1 MNIQRISK
9 IIAIAAFVLAGLILC
24 GQDTMSY
31 GYYRYMFNPQQYAS
45 EPDYSSSIPH
55 YCYAFCKDHATLYT
69 KVHEFVP
76 KDEVLVYGIA
86 MSMYHD
92 VDIEALLYVKHGDT
106 MVFVDAAPWTSQ
118 TSQQQHYFK
127 FDSLCLSPFASICDS
142 IHYETPLY
150 EFYFDRPHL
159 MSDTFYVGYHNIPFP
174 GLEWSGGRTY
184 ITRSER
190 PCDSPL
196 GNYIVVFRD
205 MHINCTSWQRG
216 QESRFGG
223 VYPIIIPPCDS
234 TFDPCLPVEN
244 FSHEVLSP
252 NQVSFSWDTV
262 GDQTD
267 FQISFGPYDMP
278 PDSNLWHT
286 TMSNPEVYSGCWD
299 EKTYYAAYIRAKC
312 HKRCNDIDTTFY
324 GPWSDPIYFH
334 TGSFMPDTG
343 HAAIAATDSAPY
355 DFSISPNPA
364 RHSISIALP
373 PLPNGNGRKTIL
385 ISDGSGKEVY
395 RKQTDDS
402 QAVVDISAFPAGMY
416 LVTIITP
423 LGPSSQKLVIE

>member
-174 GLEWSGGRTY
+174 GLEWNGGRTY

-299 EKTYYAAYIRAKC
+299 EKTYYAAYIRASAT
-312 HKRCNDIDTTFY
+312 N
-324 GPWSDPIYFH
+324 
-334 TGSFMPDTG
+334 
-343 HAAIAATDSAPY
+343 AATTLTPHFTAHGATP
-355 DFSISPNPA
+355 SISTQAVLCPTPA
-364 RHSISIALP
+364 TPPSQQRILRPTTSPSRPILPATPSALP
-373 PLPNGNGRKTIL
+373 CRHCPMATAERLSLLAMAAARRCTASRPTTPRPLLT
-385 ISDGSGKEVY
+385 Y
-395 RKQTDDS
+395 RPS
-402 QAVVDISAFPAGMY
+402 PQACTSS
-416 LVTIITP
+416 
-423 LGPSSQKLVIE
+423 PSSLP